1 MSNDIA
7 LVEGMDL
14 AAIMAL
20 TGQQTQEEGS
30 SLTFL
35 RANRT
40 AEDEFKNSLTLG
52 AFSLTSTDK
61 QALVYA
67 AEEIQNPY
75 NPKRTMLVPKP
86 VIFRPFINA
95 YQYSIYDNELA
106 ATTNRSVIFTDFR
119 QDALDEKGGNRCGK
133 IIGKA
138 KKGLTKDQ
146 ETVQKK
152 IKCHR
157 LVFGLV
163 SGFTG
168 IDALGNEQTAPDTPV
183 LYKQG
188 GSSFMAFGEQV
199 LDVLNKAKR
208 PMFMHELSL
217 VTERIEHTKDV
228 IGYEPRYTL
237 DLTKSVTVT
246 ASDVQLL
253 KDFQEYIKKMND
265 KVMSK
270 YNDAIKGVKSKDDD
284 LSAKIIDDMDDTA
297 AWID

>member
-35 RANRT
+35 RANR
-40 AEDEFKNSLTLG
+40 APQDENKNQLPLG

-61 QALVYA
+61 QAIVYA
-67 AEEIQNPY
+67 AEERQNG
-75 NPKRTMLVPKP
+75 KRIILENKP
-86 VIFRPFINA
+86 IIFRPFINA

-168 IDALGNEQTAPDTPV
+168 IDAHGNECTAPDTPV

-188 GSSFMAFGEQV
+188 GASFMAFGEQV
-199 LDVLNKAKR
+199 VDVLNKAKR
-208 PMFMHELSL
+208 PMFMHEMSL
-217 VTERIEHTKDV
+217 ITEAVDHKGDGTV
-228 IGYEPRYTL
+228 MGYEPRYTL

-253 KDFQEYIKKMND
+253 KDFQEWIKVQND